1 MAGGNWTAQNKVR
14 PGIYINFT
22 SRGGGSLTP
31 GQRGTLAA
39 CKALS
44 WGPVGEIMTIHA
56 GDSLKPFTGYD
67 ITEPQAR
74 FLREAF
80 KGPPP
85 SCSTAPRRR
94 GQQRPPPPWG
104 RAASP

>member
-44 WGPVGEIMTIHA
+44 WGPDRKSVV
-56 GDSLKPFTGYD
+56 
-67 ITEPQAR
+67 
-74 FLREAF
+74 
-80 KGPPP
+80 
-85 SCSTAPRRR
+85 
-94 GQQRPPPPWG
+94 
-104 RAASP
+104 

>member
-67 ITEPQAR
+67 ITEQI
-74 FLREAF
+74 
-80 KGPPP
+80 
-85 SCSTAPRRR
+85 
-94 GQQRPPPPWG
+94 G
-104 RAASP
+104 RASCRERVWLKV